1 MDGFPAVRESV
12 QDAAAGRKN
21 PPAPGPAE
29 IREDCVRLQRGH
41 MGKGLYKSKTKQYP
55 AQK

>member
-21 PPAPGPAE
+21 PPAHGPAE
-29 IREDCVRLQRGH
+29 IREDCVRLRCVH
-41 MGKGLYKSKTKQYP
+41 MGKGLCKSKTKQYP